1 MYVCICARVSGAESG
16 GRSGGEGGECVVFEV
31 TLDTEGEINLSPLL
45 ELNDTPRMVVWKKFT
60 NKINFLSEKE
70 FF

>member
-1 MYVCICARVSGAESG
+1 M
-16 GRSGGEGGECVVFEV
+16 VFEV